1 MKGKFIT
8 LEGIEGS
15 GKSTSLE
22 DIANTLDQKSIDYIL
37 TKEPGSGSLGKELRS
52 LLLSNDN
59 KISGEV
65 ELLLMMADRK
75 NHLDSLVIPN
85 LNNGNWVI
93 SDRYLDSTYAYQGGG
108 RKMDFALID
117 ELSNSLNLPAPD
129 LTILFDLPVEIALE
143 RAKQR
148 ANLDRF
154 EKEPIDFHN
163 RIRNVYKSRAVED
176 PKRIKIIDSSVSF
189 QEVKEQVVYC
199 LLYTSDAADDL
210 L

>member
-22 DIANTLDQKSIDYIL
+22 DIANVLDKNSINYIS
-37 TKEPGSGSLGKELRS
+37 TKEPGSGSLGNDLRS
-52 LLLSNDN
+52 LLLNNDN
-59 KISGEV
+59 KISDEV

-108 RKMDFALID
+108 RKIDFALID
-117 ELSNSLNLPAPD
+117 GLSNSLNFPAPD

-154 EKEPIDFHN
+154 EKEPIDFHD
-163 RIRNVYKSRAVED
+163 RIRNTYRFRAGED
-176 PKRIKIIDSSVSF
+176 SKRIKIVDSSVGF
-189 QEVKEQVVYC
+189 QEVKDQVVDIISQF
-199 LLYTSDAADDL
+199 LNE
-210 L
+210 